1 MPKTSSFYVSKTMRK
16 LLFAN
21 SFYVCTFAANLKQG
35 IFNQNIMALN
45 TLKHFLLLTFFSA
58 FSVAVM
64 ASETK
69 DENSSERFDP
79 KEMIMHHVKDAY
91 GMHILTLNEGKEN
104 ETHITIPLPII
115 LWTDNGLVTF
125 MSSEFH
131 HDYDGNVV
139 VEKDGKKFVNFHEK
153 IYQLNEGELALQFDE
168 EHHPLNAEKPLDFSI
183 TRNVFMMWF
192 SVLVLLLIFITAA
205 RKYNNNDSKLPK
217 GIAGFVEPLV
227 LFVRDDIAKPM
238 IGEHK
243 YKRFMPYLLTIFF
256 FIWINNIFGL
266 IPIFNGA
273 NLSGNIAFTMTM
285 ALFTFVITTFSGN
298 KNYWKHIFWMP
309 GVPVPMKIFLMPIEI
324 VGMFVKPVSL
334 MIRLFANITAGH
346 IIVLALMSLIFI
358 FETVWVS
365 PISVLFSLFIT
376 IIEIV
381 VTAIQAYIFT
391 ILSALYFGMATEEE
405 HH

>member
-1 MPKTSSFYVSKTMRK
+1 
-16 LLFAN
+16 
-21 SFYVCTFAANLKQG
+21 
-35 IFNQNIMALN
+35 MALN
-45 TLKHFLLLTFFSA
+45 TLKHLFLLAFFMVFSTATFALES
-58 FSVAVM
+58 SDEKE
-64 ASETK
+64 SEK
-69 DENSSERFDP
+69 FDP

-104 ETHITIPLPII
+104 ESHVTIPLPII
-115 LWTDNGLVTF
+115 LWSDNGLTTF

-131 HDYDGNVV
+131 HDYNGKVV
-139 VEKDGKKFVNFHEK
+139 VEKNGNKFVNFHEK
-153 IYQLNEGELALQFDE
+153 IYQLNEGETALSFDE
-168 EHHPLNAEKPLDFSI
+168 EHHPLNAGKPLDFSI
-183 TRNVFMMWF
+183 TRNVFMMWV
-192 SVLVLLLIFITAA
+192 SVLVLLLIFITTAK
-205 RKYNNNDSKLPK
+205 KYKNNNSKLPK
-217 GIAGFVEPLV
+217 GIAGFIEPLV
-227 LFVRDDIAKPM
+227 LFVRDEIAKPM

-243 YKRFMPYLLTIFF
+243 YHRFMPFLLTIFF

-266 IPIFNGA
+266 IPILNGA

-324 VGMFVKPVSL
+324 VGMFVKPISL

-365 PISVLFSLFIT
+365 PVSVLFSLFII

-391 ILSALYFGMATEEE
+391 ILSALYIGMATQEE